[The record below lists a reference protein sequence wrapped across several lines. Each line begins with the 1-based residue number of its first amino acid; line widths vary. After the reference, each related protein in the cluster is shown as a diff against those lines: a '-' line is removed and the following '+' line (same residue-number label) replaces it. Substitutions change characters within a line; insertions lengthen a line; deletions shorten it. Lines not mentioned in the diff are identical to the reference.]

1 MGSVGLVVITTL
13 GTNAGLVIDFTGAA
27 IVLGGVNLVWGGVDL
42 VLDGV
47 DLALGGVALIVLG
60 IVSLVLGTALDF
72 NDLVDDASEVKRL
85 VREARGSDEACDDF
99 CDDSDVT

>member
-13 GTNAGLVIDFTGAA
+13 GTNAGLVIDFTGVTIA
-27 IVLGGVNLVWGGVDL
+27 LDGVDL

-60 IVSLVLGTALDF
+60 IVSLVLGAALDLD
-72 NDLVDDASEVKRL
+72 DLVDDAGEVKRL